1 MQCCFKKKK
10 SAPFLLHMTSQKQA
24 LLLATT
30 YVCSHR
36 CLCRYLKLLNILELG
51 IG

>member
-1 MQCCFKKKK
+1 
-10 SAPFLLHMTSQKQA
+10 MTSQRQA

-30 YVCSHR
+30 YVCLH
-36 CLCRYLKLLNILELG
+36 CCMCRYLKLLNILELD